1 MKNLKEETQIN
12 SAEPGFTAVITDLIN
27 KEYELLS
34 EYDSAQVTFEA
45 HNENRFSEIFEY
57 IADDI
62 NIHIGML
69 QACLE
74 DLNPA
79 SEKIADGKEQAE
91 DMI

>member
-1 MKNLKEETQIN
+1 M
-12 SAEPGFTAVITDLIN
+12 
-27 KEYELLS
+27 S